1 MVVIDNVDRIII
13 EHLSRDSSVST
24 ADINKDLTEK
34 GFLLT
39 SRSVLNRIKRL
50 EKHKVILGYTVRLN
64 PALFAGKKS
73 FIIMLK
79 FVDFRDNAEFRKLS
93 SYLRESSFC
102 FFATE
107 MVGEVEG
114 YDFACQLV
122 FDTEQQFHL
131 QLEFILNTFGD
142 LIANHQVY
150 KLKIIKETPRVL
162 PSADDLEVVTTSNSL
177 NKQAAIE
184 LEDVQDLLSRCEEE
198 NARSIM
204 ARFGSNLEM
213 RL

>member
-1 MVVIDNVDRIII
+1 LVVIDNVDKIII

-24 ADINKDLTEK
+24 AHIHKDLTEK
-34 GFLLT
+34 GISLS
-39 SRSVLNRIKRL
+39 SRSVLNRKKRL
-50 EKHKVILGYTVRLN
+50 EKHRVILGYTVRLN
-64 PALFAGKKS
+64 PALFAEKKS

-79 FVDFRDNAEFRKLS
+79 FVDFRDNPEIRKLS

-107 MVGEVEG
+107 MVGEAEG
-114 YDFACQLV
+114 YDYACNFV

-184 LEDVQDLLSRCEEE
+184 LQDVQDLLSRCAKED
-198 NARSIM
+198 ARSIM
-204 ARFGSNLEM
+204 ARFGSNLECD
-213 RL
+213 L

>member
-1 MVVIDNVDRIII
+1 
-13 EHLSRDSSVST
+13 
-24 ADINKDLTEK
+24 
-34 GFLLT
+34 
-39 SRSVLNRIKRL
+39 
-50 EKHKVILGYTVRLN
+50 
-64 PALFAGKKS
+64 
-73 FIIMLK
+73 MLK
-79 FVDFRDNAEFRKLS
+79 FVEFRDNAEIRKLS

-107 MVGEVEG
+107 MVGEAEG
-114 YDFACQLV
+114 YDYACNFV

-131 QLEFILNTFGD
+131 QLEFILNIFGD

-184 LEDVQDLLSRCEEE
+184 PEDVQDLMSRWAEE

-213 RL
+213 RLC